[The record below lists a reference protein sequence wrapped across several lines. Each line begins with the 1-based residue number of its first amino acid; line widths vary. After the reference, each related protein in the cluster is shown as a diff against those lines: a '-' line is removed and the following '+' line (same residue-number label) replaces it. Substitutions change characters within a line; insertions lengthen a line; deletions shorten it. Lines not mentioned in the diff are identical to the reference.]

1 VSPHLLRRSRIGLS
15 IGVRAFI
22 RRLHEP
28 GRPQLRTSRE
38 GGADDVVEGTMSAL
52 HSRDSFA
59 ARACVWRARSLAR
72 VGRQFASTKAVVR
85 CGFDPCGACTVDFDD
100 GISFSPATFQG
111 CDQGGARIAFVLPAE
126 ASHPRIPPVL
136 RPRRRGG
143 HPLRRTVGCRRFR
156 TTGGT
161 TTIAAKSLMK
171 CRTPRLRELAVLT
184 ISRRGALAVLAL
196 RCCRARLAARSPETR
211 APSVSVSTR
220 CFSIRTSNC
229 CP

>member
-1 VSPHLLRRSRIGLS
+1 MREVWSDATVCRRICCAGRELDLAS
-15 IGVRAFI
+15 AF
-22 RRLHEP
+22 
-28 GRPQLRTSRE
+28 GRSFEGYMSLDAPQLRTSRE

-100 GISFSPATFQG
+100 GIFLLARDVSGDVIKAARGLLSFS
-111 CDQGGARIAFVLPAE
+111 PAE

-156 TTGGT
+156 TTGRHDDDRGKV
-161 TTIAAKSLMK
+161 AHEMSHARDCAS
-171 CRTPRLRELAVLT
+171 
-184 ISRRGALAVLAL
+184 SR
-196 RCCRARLAARSPETR
+196 C
-211 APSVSVSTR
+211 
-220 CFSIRTSNC
+220 
-229 CP
+229 